1 MEKNNRL
8 FRIIVYNLIFVIE
21 YLIIFYHRYNLK
33 EFKEN
38 MTMVLNPQ
46 IYDNDKYGLLIEDTV
61 KITQTN
67 FVLLTKVDRD
77 IDYITVY

>member
-1 MEKNNRL
+1 
-8 FRIIVYNLIFVIE
+8 
-21 YLIIFYHRYNLK
+21 
-33 EFKEN
+33 
-38 MTMVLNPQ
+38 MVLNPQ
-46 IYDNDKYGLLIEDTV
+46 IYVNDKYGLLIEDTV